1 MRLYMKDNCL
11 LDFSNSIKKLKNDFK
26 KMIDE
31 MPDKEF
37 IDMISFLLLD
47 PDKFEGDWDFDEG
60 WEDEAEKFY
69 SKGIKNTEEFDLT
82 KNDNIPF

>member
-1 MRLYMKDNCL
+1 MKDNCL

-47 PDKFEGDWDFDEG
+47 PDEFDEDWAFDEG

-69 SKGIKNTEEFDLT
+69 SKGIKSTDKFDLT

>member
-1 MRLYMKDNCL
+1 MKDKCL

-37 IDMISFLLLD
+37 IDMISFLLLE
-47 PDKFEGDWDFDEG
+47 PGEFEEDWDFDEG

-69 SKGIKNTEEFDLT
+69 SKGIKNTDKFDLT